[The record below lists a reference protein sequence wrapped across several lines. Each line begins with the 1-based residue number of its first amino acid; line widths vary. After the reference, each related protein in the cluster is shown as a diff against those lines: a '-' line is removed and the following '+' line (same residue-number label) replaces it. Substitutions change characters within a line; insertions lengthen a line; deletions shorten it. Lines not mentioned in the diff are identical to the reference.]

1 MTFIDLTHI
10 IDNDIKEFPEDPK
23 TEIKRLNID
32 DCVLSSYST
41 SLHTGTHIDSPFHY
55 FYDKKIS
62 DYSVDS
68 FIGITT
74 VINTSQKI
82 INSTENLEEIVIINT
97 GNSKYWGKDE
107 YFMDYPYLS
116 IDFAKR
122 LVSENVKGV
131 AIDTCSVDKIG
142 ENKIHNI
149 LLENNIWIAENIN
162 SYGKLNDKKYKG
174 YFIPIKIKAEAS
186 QIRAFVKRI

>member
-68 FIGITT
+68 FIGITN
-74 VINTSQKI
+74 VIKTSQKI
-82 INSTENLEEIVIINT
+82 IN
-97 GNSKYWGKDE
+97 
-107 YFMDYPYLS
+107 
-116 IDFAKR
+116 
-122 LVSENVKGV
+122 
-131 AIDTCSVDKIG
+131 
-142 ENKIHNI
+142 
-149 LLENNIWIAENIN
+149 
-162 SYGKLNDKKYKG
+162 
-174 YFIPIKIKAEAS
+174 
-186 QIRAFVKRI
+186 